1 LRRASNAVWRPANFF
16 LARRTGRR
24 SSWVC
29 SLVGILQGY
38 QIGDK
43 GAGKDLVLAIVMSQ
57 AKRNHPVWLS
67 SGVPSPFVGQ
77 HGSIFYRCSP
87 RHTNYLASRRCAKSV
102 KNVGQRKPSLPCLTE
117 SLKNHFKS
125 VRVSNPE
132 QRRLPHKL
140 PVVGRRLAAKLNLAG
155 SYVPVK
161 SFDEIVGP
169 GLAFGISPRIRAP
182 HRFRPPR
189 AFPVVTVRS
198 PYRSASTTFIG

>member
-1 LRRASNAVWRPANFF
+1 MCQICKERRAEE
-16 LARRTGRR
+16 
-24 SSWVC
+24 
-29 SLVGILQGY
+29 
-38 QIGDK
+38 
-43 GAGKDLVLAIVMSQ
+43 AIV
-57 AKRNHPVWLS
+57 A
-67 SGVPSPFVGQ
+67 VP
-77 HGSIFYRCSP
+77 YRILEEP
-87 RHTNYLASRRCAKSV
+87 L
-102 KNVGQRKPSLPCLTE
+102 Q
-117 SLKNHFKS
+117 
-125 VRVSNPE
+125 VRWVSNSE